1 VSTGPTVGILLAAGA
16 GRRFGD
22 GKLLAPLHH
31 RPLVL
36 HALTALLPAVDQVIA
51 VVRPGAGALA
61 DLLEQ
66 AGAQVV
72 ECPHAHLGMGH
83 SLACGAQHV
92 PTPAALLV
100 ALGDMP
106 ALRTDTVRRVRRA
119 LADGAA
125 IAVPTHQGRR
135 GHPVGF
141 AAAVQAELGRL
152 HGDQGARAVL
162 QQHAARVQEIPV
174 DDTGI
179 LCDVDTPAD
188 LSAVADG
195 ELSATSPPAG

>member
-1 VSTGPTVGILLAAGA
+1 
-16 GRRFGD
+16 
-22 GKLLAPLHH
+22 
-31 RPLVL
+31 
-36 HALTALLPAVDQVIA
+36 
-51 VVRPGAGALA
+51 
-61 DLLEQ
+61 
-66 AGAQVV
+66 
-72 ECPHAHLGMGH
+72 MGH

-106 ALRTDTVRRVRRA
+106 AIRTETVRRVRRA

>member
-106 ALRTDTVRRVRRA
+106 AIRTETVRRVRRA

-141 AAAVQAELGRL
+141 AAAV
-152 HGDQGARAVL
+152 